1 MRDQEQAYKTYC
13 DFTGVNVTDRERI
26 YHVGVGKVFRSRKF
40 LEQVIDVAVL
50 GRL

>member
-13 DFTGVNVTDRERI
+13 AFNGVNALDGERI
-26 YHVGVGKVFRSRKF
+26 YHAGVGNVFRSRKF